1 MNKEKLGAVG
11 RKFRRDENGNFLMM
25 FGLATAAIFLTIG
38 LSVEYAQSINMKTR
52 VTNSLDAA
60 TLATARALSIGD
72 ITQAQAAG
80 YLQQVFIA
88 NIGVKNIA
96 GSQFKLD
103 DVTIDPVANTVTAK
117 ASFHQDL
124 RFLSVGTANDKQIVG
139 SRSAATYGISDI
151 EVAMVLDITGSMSGW
166 KITALKEAA
175 NLGVEE
181 LLSVN
186 SPTDTKVRIS
196 LVPYS
201 YAVNVGEN
209 LSKYV
214 YLDFPFKKSAAPAF
228 DAALYEETGTGY
240 DISDF
245 LKTGNVN
252 HLDPQSGYAED
263 YCATDRKKPKG
274 GGTNYQYT
282 DAHPGTAMLPR
293 DSRLKTGWCPS
304 TAMMPLS
311 KDETALRNRIN
322 SLGAG
327 GYTAG
332 HIGLQWA
339 WYTLSPNWAD
349 YLPAGS
355 KPGDP
360 IADDDLQKY
369 IILMTDGKF
378 NTAYANVRRSDWK
391 RGEQAST
398 SKTHTDKLCREV
410 KNNSIKIFTIGF
422 QLDDAT
428 ALTML
433 KNCATPDKGD
443 VTYHYEPE
451 TGAELRETYEK
462 IARTI
467 QTLRLI
473 Q

>member
-1 MNKEKLGAVG
+1 MDKNKLGALG
-11 RKFRRDENGNFLMM
+11 KEFRRDENGNFLMM

-72 ITQAQAAG
+72 ITEAQAEA
-80 YLQQVFIA
+80 YLESVFIA
-88 NIGVKNIA
+88 NIGVENLA
-96 GSQFKLD
+96 GSQFQLD
-103 DVTIDPVANTVTAK
+103 DVTVNPVANTVSAK
-117 ASFHQDL
+117 ASFNQDL
-124 RFLSVGTANDKQIVG
+124 RFLSVGTSNDKQVVG
-139 SRSAATYGISDI
+139 SQSAATYGISDI
-151 EVAMVLDITGSMSGW
+151 EVAMVLDITGSMGGS

-214 YLDFPFKKSAAPAF
+214 YLDFPTKRSNAPAF
-228 DAALYEETGTGY
+228 NATLFDSTGTGY
-240 DISDF
+240 DVADF
-245 LKTGNVN
+245 LTTGNVN
-252 HLDPQSGYAED
+252 HLDPQSGHAED
-263 YCATDRKKPKG
+263 HCATDRKKPKS
-274 GGTNYQYT
+274 GTNYQYT
-282 DAHPGTAMLPR
+282 DAHPGTAMISR
-293 DSRLKTGWCPS
+293 DSRLDTDWCPS
-304 TAMMPLS
+304 AALMPLS
-311 KDETALRNRIN
+311 KDETALKNRIN
-322 SLGAG
+322 SLGASG
-327 GYTAG
+327 WTAG

-339 WYTLSPNWAD
+339 WYTLSHNWAN

-369 IILMTDGKF
+369 IILMTDGQF
-378 NTAYANVRRSDWK
+378 NTAYANVKRKDWSA
-391 RGEQAST
+391 GNQAST
-398 SKTHTDKLCREV
+398 SETHTDNLCDNV
-410 KNNSIKIFTIGF
+410 KNNNIKIFTVGF
-422 QLDDAT
+422 QLYSST
-428 ALTML
+428 AINML
-433 KNCATPDKGD
+433 KDCATPDEGD
-443 VTYHYEPE
+443 ITYHYEPE
-451 TGAELRETYEK
+451 TGAELKETYEK

-467 QTLRLI
+467 QTLRLT

>member
-11 RKFRRDENGNFLMM
+11 RKFQRDENGNFLMM

-72 ITQAQAAG
+72 ITQAQAAS
-80 YLQQVFIA
+80 YLEQVFTA

-96 GSQFKLD
+96 ESRFKLD
-103 DVTIDPVANTVTAK
+103 DVTIDPVANTVTAQ

-151 EVAMVLDITGSMSGW
+151 EVAMVLDITGSMKGP
-166 KITALKEAA
+166 KITALKQAA

-201 YAVNVGEN
+201 YAVNVGSD

-228 DAALYEETGTGY
+228 DAALYEATGTGY

-245 LKTGNVN
+245 LKTGNKKHIKPKDGV
-252 HLDPQSGYAED
+252 AED
-263 YCATDRKKPKG
+263 HCATDRKKPKS
-274 GGTNYQYT
+274 GTNFQYT

-293 DSRLKTGWCPS
+293 DSRLKTSWCPS
-304 TAMMPLS
+304 AAMMPLS
-311 KDETALRNRIN
+311 RDETALKNRIN
-322 SLGAG
+322 SLGASG
-327 GYTAG
+327 STAG

-369 IILMTDGKF
+369 IILMTDGQF
-378 NTAYANVRRSDWK
+378 NTAYADVK
-391 RGEQAST
+391 RGGWEPIKQAST
-398 SKTHTDKLCREV
+398 SKTHTDNLCDNV
-410 KNNSIKIFTIGF
+410 KSDKIKIFTVGF
-422 QLDDAT
+422 KLKNSAAID
-428 ALTML
+428 ML
-433 KNCATPDKGD
+433 KNCATPDEGD

-451 TGAELRETYEK
+451 TDAELRETYEK